1 MLNTEWASFGTL
13 QIGKEC
19 GTGLHGWSRDVD
31 LGPVLFQYGAP
42 AKTRDR
48 NGSKNALP
56 VGIAFGREF
65 GLAMGVVMR
74 RWVWM
79 GVLLMGVGAAG
90 SPGRA
95 GGSRDAGLLIMAHG
109 GDEPWNRA
117 VKEAVAP
124 LEKVCPVVVA
134 YGMAQREP
142 LRRGIRQLEEQG
154 VRKIAVVRLFMDGRS
169 FLSQTEYLLGVSDQP
184 PPFFLHHDHHHHKMT
199 RDAVRLL
206 RGSEIPPPIDVE
218 SQVILSD
225 AGLLDSR
232 LAGDVL
238 LDRVRAL
245 SESPPGESVLVI
257 GHGVGSDARDR
268 YWKDRMQS
276 LARGLKVL
284 GPFREVRVETLRE
297 DWEDKRRLAEE
308 RIRSFVSKQ
317 SRQGRVLV
325 VPFRVFGFGPYD
337 EVLEGLDYSA
347 DRKGLLPHPNV
358 TEWLR
363 EQAQDCFSRAGWAS
377 PFPSIHSANSCCSG
391 SALAQTPSS
400 VR

>member
-1 MLNTEWASFGTL
+1 MKSESRRSCLNPCTS
-13 QIGKEC
+13 
-19 GTGLHGWSRDVD
+19 VD
-31 LGPVLFQYGAP
+31 LGQVLFHHGAP
-42 AKTRDR
+42 AQAGNRI
-48 NGSKNALP
+48 GSKSALP
-56 VGIAFGREF
+56 AGIAIGREF
-65 GLAMGVVMR
+65 ELALGVAMR
-74 RWVWM
+74 RWVWI
-79 GVLLMGVGAAG
+79 GVLTMGAGAVWSQG
-90 SPGRA
+90 PA

-109 GDEPWNRA
+109 GGEQWNRA

-134 YGMAQREP
+134 YGMAQRES
-142 LRRGIRQLEEQG
+142 LRQGILQLEEQG

-169 FLSQTEYLLGVSDQP
+169 FLSQTEYLLGVSEQP

-206 RGSEIPPPIDVE
+206 RGPEIPPPLELE
-218 SQVILSD
+218 SQVILSA

-245 SESPPGESVLVI
+245 SESPAAESVLVI
-257 GHGVGSDARDR
+257 GHGVESDARDR
-268 YWKDRMQS
+268 YWKDRMRS
-276 LARGLKVL
+276 LSRGLKAL

-297 DWEDKRRLAEE
+297 DWEAKRRVAEE
-308 RIRSFVSKQ
+308 RIRGFVSKQ

-347 DRKGLLPHPNV
+347 DGKGMLPHPNV
-358 TEWLR
+358 TRWLR

-377 PFPSIHSANSCCSG
+377 PFPSIHSDNSCCSD
-391 SALAQTPSS
+391 SAVARGPSS
-400 VR
+400 IR

>member
-1 MLNTEWASFGTL
+1 M
-13 QIGKEC
+13 
-19 GTGLHGWSRDVD
+19 
-31 LGPVLFQYGAP
+31 
-42 AKTRDR
+42 
-48 NGSKNALP
+48 
-56 VGIAFGREF
+56 
-65 GLAMGVVMR
+65 AMGVAMR
-74 RWVWM
+74 RWVWI
-79 GVLLMGVGAAG
+79 GVLMLGAGGVW
-90 SPGRA
+90 SREPA

-109 GDEPWNRA
+109 GDEPWNQA

-124 LEKVCPVVVA
+124 LEEACPVVVA

-142 LRRGIRQLEEQG
+142 LRQGILQLEEQG

-169 FLSQTEYLLGVSDQP
+169 FLSQTEYLLGVRVQP
-184 PPFFLHHDHHHHKMT
+184 PPFFLHHDHHHHHEMS
-199 RDAVRLL
+199 RDAVRIL
-206 RGSEIPPPIDVE
+206 RGSEIPPPLEPE
-218 SQVILSD
+218 SQIILSA
-225 AGLLDSR
+225 AGLLDSG

-245 SESPPGESVLVI
+245 SESPEAESVLVI

-268 YWKDRMQS
+268 YWKDRMES
-276 LARGLKVL
+276 LAQGLKAL

-297 DWEDKRRLAEE
+297 DWEDKRRVAEE
-308 RIRSFVSKQ
+308 RIRGFVSKQ

-377 PFPSIHSANSCCSG
+377 PFPSIHSSNPGDSK
-391 SALAQTPSS
+391 SAVVRTPSS
-400 VR
+400 IR

>member
-1 MLNTEWASFGTL
+1 
-13 QIGKEC
+13 
-19 GTGLHGWSRDVD
+19 
-31 LGPVLFQYGAP
+31 
-42 AKTRDR
+42 
-48 NGSKNALP
+48 
-56 VGIAFGREF
+56 
-65 GLAMGVVMR
+65 MGVTMR
-74 RWVWM
+74 RWVWI
-79 GVLLMGVGAAG
+79 GVLLMGAGAVRPQ
-90 SPGRA
+90 SPA
-95 GGSRDAGLLIMAHG
+95 GGSGDAGLLIMAHG
-109 GDEPWNRA
+109 GGEQWNRA
-117 VKEAVAP
+117 VREAVAP

-134 YGMAQREP
+134 FGMAQREP
-142 LRRGIRQLEEQG
+142 LRQGILQLEEQG

-184 PPFFLHHDHHHHKMT
+184 PPFFLHHDHHHHEMT

-206 RGSEIPPPIDVE
+206 RGSEIPPPLELE
-218 SQVILSD
+218 SQIILSA

-245 SESPPGESVLVI
+245 SESPAAESVLVI

-276 LARGLKVL
+276 LTRGLKAL

-297 DWEDKRRLAEE
+297 DWEDKRRVAEE
-308 RIRSFVSKQ
+308 RIRSFVSNQ
-317 SRQGRVLV
+317 SREGRVLV

-347 DRKGLLPHPNV
+347 DRQGLLPHPNV

-363 EQAQDCFSRAGWAS
+363 EQAKDCFSRAGWPS
-377 PFPSIHSANSCCSG
+377 PFPSTHSSTADRSG
-391 SALAQTPSS
+391 TGVATRPSTF
-400 VR
+400 R

>member
-1 MLNTEWASFGTL
+1 MA
-13 QIGKEC
+13 
-19 GTGLHGWSRDVD
+19 
-31 LGPVLFQYGAP
+31 
-42 AKTRDR
+42 
-48 NGSKNALP
+48 
-56 VGIAFGREF
+56 VGVA
-65 GLAMGVVMR
+65 MR
-74 RWVWM
+74 RWVWI
-79 GVLLMGVGAAG
+79 GVLMLGAGGVWCQE
-90 SPGRA
+90 PA
-95 GGSRDAGLLIMAHG
+95 GGSRDAGVLIMAHG
-109 GDEPWNRA
+109 GDEPWNQA

-124 LEKVCPVVVA
+124 LEKACPVVVA

-142 LRRGIRQLEEQG
+142 LRQGILQLEEQG

-169 FLSQTEYLLGVSDQP
+169 FLSQTEYLLGVSDRP
-184 PPFFLHHDHHHHKMT
+184 PPFFLHHDHHHHHKMT

-206 RGSEIPPPIDVE
+206 RGSEIPPPIELE

-245 SESPPGESVLVI
+245 SESPEAESVLVI

-268 YWKDRMQS
+268 YWKDRMGS
-276 LARGLKVL
+276 LAQGLKAL

-308 RIRSFVSKQ
+308 RIRGFVSKQ
-317 SRQGRVLV
+317 SRKGRVLV

-358 TEWLR
+358 TEWLL
-363 EQAQDCFSRAGWAS
+363 EQAQDCFRRAGWSS
-377 PFPSIHSANSCCSG
+377 PFPSIHSSNPADSK
-391 SALAQTPSS
+391 SAVVRTPSS
-400 VR
+400 IR